1 MKNFSRLVLVPL
13 FVLAFAGLSFAASSE
28 TPSSSAP
35 EKKAEKVEKKATKSK
50 VSKAT
55 GEVTAVDSKAGTLT
69 VKAQDKDMNF
79 TAESK
84 SAKNALNKVKS
95 GDNVSVSYTEKEGNM
110 VIRSVSKA
118 KAKAKAKSK
127 SAATKEGTSMKG
139 ESKTETK

>member
-1 MKNFSRLVLVPL
+1 MKNFSRLFLVPL
-13 FVLAFAGLSFAASSE
+13 FVLVFAGLSFAASE
-28 TPSSSAP
+28 TPSSPAP
-35 EKKAEKVEKKATKSK
+35 EKKMEKMEKKATKSK
-50 VSKAT
+50 AGKVT

-84 SAKNALNKVKS
+84 SAKNALNKVKA

-118 KAKAKAKSK
+118 KAKSKA
-127 SAATKEGTSMKG
+127 AAKEGKTTKG